1 MIDGQPQPHQVYV
14 PHLNLRICYLVRL
27 SPQEGLSLRVWY
39 AKSLLWLTD
48 RYFTFSRSVSVR
60 GASNKKLMTITI
72 HRVVIIIIARITAW
86 SAAGI
91 AAGVIRIPRGKTA
104 GNSVDAADY
113 LTFPKAIKKA
123 AGRDQWEQD
132 SFVPVPLSGASFGRT
147 SLYVVGTCQDQQRGP
162 WMSVNRTNK

>member
-1 MIDGQPQPHQVYV
+1 
-14 PHLNLRICYLVRL
+14 
-27 SPQEGLSLRVWY
+27 
-39 AKSLLWLTD
+39 
-48 RYFTFSRSVSVR
+48 
-60 GASNKKLMTITI
+60 MTITI
-72 HRVVIIIIARITAW
+72 HRSIIIARITAW

-91 AAGVIRIPRGKTA
+91 AAGVRRIKTA

-132 SFVPVPLSGASFGRT
+132 SFVPVPLSGASFGR

-162 WMSVNRTNK
+162 

>member
-1 MIDGQPQPHQVYV
+1 M
-14 PHLNLRICYLVRL
+14 
-27 SPQEGLSLRVWY
+27 
-39 AKSLLWLTD
+39 TD
-48 RYFTFSRSVSVR
+48 RYFTFGRSVSAR
-60 GASNKKLMTITI
+60 GAASKKLMTITI
-72 HRVVIIIIARITAW
+72 HRIIIIARITAW

-91 AAGVIRIPRGKTA
+91 AAGVRRIPRGKTA

-132 SFVPVPLSGASFGRT
+132 SFVPVPLSGASFGR

-162 WMSVNRTNK
+162 